1 MVKMHFDFKDVF
13 RAPRLAFAAKKIWIH
28 FLGLLLGL
36 GVYSI
41 LCYIAAAVA
50 GRSLGE
56 LWSAL
61 GPVPAPVMATLPLVS
76 QVLVVIGVILGI
88 VVYLLAATMVARVTF
103 EQLRGNDFYSLKE
116 AKGYLAKYWKGVIA
130 APITILVMAVGLVV
144 CGLVIGAFGLIP
156 VVGELGVTVL
166 GIPILAVALFVVFL
180 AVVFF
185 FSLLLAPAVVGT
197 TKSDTFETIFE
208 LFSTVV
214 SQPWRL
220 VIYEGLLHVLSY
232 VSAFVLGWFTL
243 RAAALSRFTLGVLMK
258 DKLQHIWDNATV
270 YAPQVPRLMGVVAR
284 YVGQFLPPGSFV
296 AQWSYQLG
304 RGPYQLR
311 APQHELGW
319 SGDVSAFLLG
329 VAFIAAVLFVVSYGL
344 STLTVGQSIIYV
356 ILRQK
361 KDDQNLLEEKEIE
374 EFPEFEE
381 EKKEAEEEV
390 EAKEGVG
397 EEAREEEP
405 SATEGEE
412 PDASV
417 AGEAGKPPTE

>member
-1 MVKMHFDFKDVF
+1 MAKMYFNFKDVF

-28 FLGLLLGL
+28 FLGLVLGL

-56 LWSAL
+56 MWSAL
-61 GPVPAPVMATLPLVS
+61 GPVPAPFMGTLPLVS
-76 QVLVVIGVILGI
+76 RILVIIGVVLGVI
-88 VVYLLAATMVARVTF
+88 VYLLAATMVARVSF

-116 AKGYLAKYWKGVIA
+116 AKAYLAKYWKGVIA
-130 APITILVMAVGLVV
+130 APVTILVMGVGLVV

-220 VIYEGLLHVLSY
+220 VVYESLLYVLSH

-243 RAAALSRFTLGVLMK
+243 RAAALSRFTLAVLMK
-258 DKLQHIWDNATV
+258 DKLLHIWDNAV
-270 YAPQVPRLMGVVAR
+270 AYAPQVPRLMGGAVRFAA
-284 YVGQFLPPGSFV
+284 QFLPPGSLL
-296 AQWSYQLG
+296 AQWSHFAA
-304 RGPYQLR
+304 RSPYQLR
-311 APQHELGW
+311 VEPHELTW

-344 STLTVGQSIIYV
+344 STFTVGQSIIYV

-381 EKKEAEEEV
+381 PEEGEEQEEAPPAEAPATEV
-390 EAKEGVG
+390 EAPPEAEATEPEVESES
-397 EEAREEEP
+397 EERPEEP
-405 SATEGEE
+405 
-412 PDASV
+412 
-417 AGEAGKPPTE
+417 

>member
-1 MVKMHFDFKDVF
+1 MVKMHFNFKDVF

-28 FLGLLLGL
+28 FLGLILGF

-50 GRSLGE
+50 GRSIGE
-56 LWSAL
+56 VWASF
-61 GPVPAPVMATLPLVS
+61 GPVPAPFMVTLPLVS
-76 QVLVVIGVILGI
+76 RILVIFGMLLGI

-116 AKGYLAKYWKGVIA
+116 AKGYLAKYWKGVVA
-130 APITILVMAVGLVV
+130 APITILVMGIGLVV

-220 VIYEGLLHVLSY
+220 VVYQGILYALSQVSVL
-232 VSAFVLGWFTL
+232 VLGWFTF
-243 RAAALSRFTLGVLMK
+243 RAAALSRFTLAVLMK
-258 DKLQHIWDNATV
+258 DKLVHIWDNAMA
-270 YAPQVPRLMGVVAR
+270 YAPQVPRLMGFVTRSVAQ
-284 YVGQFLPPGSFV
+284 YLPPGSLA
-296 AQWSYQLG
+296 AQWANYLARTPHQM
-304 RGPYQLR
+304 RVV
-311 APQHELGW
+311 QHELSW

-344 STLTVGQSIIYV
+344 STFSVGQSIIYV

-381 EKKEAEEEV
+381 EEEGAEEPAPEPAEAEE
-390 EAKEGVG
+390 ADAGVG
-397 EEAREEEP
+397 VPTEEEP
-405 SATEGEE
+405 
-412 PDASV
+412 
-417 AGEAGKPPTE
+417 EAETPTEEETPPGL